1 MTERIS
7 RREFLKILGAAGAGL
22 TLGSLGFTSL
32 LKDGKSANRASAQSY
47 GAWQL
52 GGQTHANALHVVP
65 LHNGKVLYVA
75 GSGFYAAHELGPFEV
90 GRYDPITDTAE
101 PLPDTA
107 EDMFCSG
114 HNQLPDG
121 NILFSGGTHT
131 YNNRSANGK
140 WLGLN
145 GSWKYDVASNTMT
158 PTASRILHG
167 RWYPTHVTL
176 PDGKVLVVGGYDEYG
191 AINRLAEIFDPA
203 TETWSIKYDPN
214 STATYSADKG

>member
-1 MTERIS
+1 M
-7 RREFLKILGAAGAGL
+7 
-22 TLGSLGFTSL
+22 
-32 LKDGKSANRASAQSY
+32 
-47 GAWQL
+47 
-52 GGQTHANALHVVP
+52 
-65 LHNGKVLYVA
+65 
-75 GSGFYAAHELGPFEV
+75 
-90 GRYDPITDTAE
+90 
-101 PLPDTA
+101 PDTA

-214 STATYSADKG
+214 STATYCAGQGEDPEIMPGAGQTCYGPGVGPNVILYPRLHLMPNCRSLRTIEDYEDVRTFDWHMEAWGKHALYGNEGLWQLRYASATEYS